1 MAAVPPPGGTA
12 EPAPGPPARFA
23 FPEAAGA
30 PSPSGAAARP
40 RAFSRRVPR
49 VIFYFVRN
57 GIAYT
62 AGVLVALLL
71 TAFLVLGGEKGAHSG
86 FGETGPV
93 PPPGPGTLGDTA
105 SGSPVTAVRPRRPT
119 EFFASPAEHVELPVP
134 FIPEMPEGVSGSPWV
149 NACEEA
155 SIAMIAHYYSGRLEV
170 SAAEAIKYMRTLF
183 AFQDGLYRSNANS
196 DATRSARIIEEA
208 AGFRATIVEYPS
220 LDDLKRE
227 LREGRPI
234 MTFHYGFALG
244 NPNIPFLPTGSSFHT
259 LVLKGYDDRTREFI
273 TNDNGD
279 RSAGAGRR
287 YPYDTFLDSLHDYR
301 YEVARAD
308 GPPRAIFT
316 APE

>member
-1 MAAVPPPGGTA
+1 
-12 EPAPGPPARFA
+12 
-23 FPEAAGA
+23 
-30 PSPSGAAARP
+30 
-40 RAFSRRVPR
+40 RRVPR

-62 AGVLVALLL
+62 TGVLVALLL
-71 TAFLVLGGEKGAHSG
+71 TAFLALGGAKGVKYG
-86 FGETGPV
+86 FGGSGTAPV
-93 PPPGPGTLGDTA
+93 PEAATVPAPPPAAAGALEA
-105 SGSPVTAVRPRRPT
+105 RVRRPT
-119 EFFASPAEHVELPVP
+119 EPFASAAEHVELPVP

-220 LDDLKRE
+220 LEDLKRE